1 MQKSAWTRHRLIDS
15 GRKKFMTADISESSS
30 ASGAGAKDAGPCVF
44 SIIIPAFN
52 EEKMI
57 GRCLDSIARLD
68 YPKDAF
74 EVIVVD
80 NGSTD
85 QTVEIARSFGG
96 RLAISVLVRPRVYI
110 SALRNA
116 GASAAKGRIFAFL
129 DADMLVPPDW
139 LRQAETIFAQAN
151 AGVTGG
157 HCSAPADSSWVA
169 RSWFGRRHRTTR
181 WQPSYVPSGNLLV
194 SRRNFFKIGGFDDQL
209 QTSEDCDF
217 SSRAKGLG
225 MTLEGF
231 ESISVVH
238 LGCPETVRDFF
249 RREIWHGTSATRV
262 FFRNIVRFQNGKAV
276 LFAIYMLACLV
287 GIILGS
293 GHAIVYH
300 KYDVLSVSVSLA
312 LLAPLFLGSM
322 AMRVEPNWADFIRLS
337 ALYLLYGVARALS
350 LLRATAG
357 ISLARNGR

>member
-1 MQKSAWTRHRLIDS
+1 
-15 GRKKFMTADISESSS
+15 
-30 ASGAGAKDAGPCVF
+30 
-44 SIIIPAFN
+44 
-52 EEKMI
+52 
-57 GRCLDSIARLD
+57 
-68 YPKDAF
+68 
-74 EVIVVD
+74 
-80 NGSTD
+80 
-85 QTVEIARSFGG
+85 
-96 RLAISVLVRPRVYI
+96 
-110 SALRNA
+110 
-116 GASAAKGRIFAFL
+116 
-129 DADMLVPPDW
+129 
-139 LRQAETIFAQAN
+139 
-151 AGVTGG
+151 
-157 HCSAPADSSWVA
+157 
-169 RSWFGRRHRTTR
+169 
-181 WQPSYVPSGNLLV
+181 V